1 MNLGGH
7 KMKLGNILVAIAVIF
22 MVLMIIIPINTSLLD
37 FFLIIN
43 ISLSLLILLISMYVD
58 DALKVTV
65 FPSILLLA
73 TLFRL
78 SLNISTTRQIL
89 TNGVAGKV
97 IETFGEFVIQGNAV
111 VGFIIFLIIMIINF
125 LVITKGSERVSEV
138 AARFTLDAMP
148 GKQMAIDADLN
159 AGLITE
165 EEAKQRRKEVQRYAD
180 FYGAMDGASKFVKGD
195 AIAGIL
201 IIIIEIIAGFIIGV
215 LDKGMSLPEALQ
227 RYTIL
232 TVGDGLV
239 SQIPALLVSTGTG
252 LIVTRAASESNLGQ
266 DLINQLFKN
275 NPMLLYIIAG
285 VIILLGITTPL
296 PTFICLFLGAI
307 LIVAATR
314 LSKLTKIEPEVIAE
328 DTTEAEELRKPE
340 NVLELL
346 KVDDIELE
354 VGYGLIPLADVEQ
367 GGDLLDRIVM
377 IRRQIAMELGLVVP
391 IVRLRDN
398 IQLNPNEYIIKIK
411 GVKVAKGEV
420 YFDHYLAMDPGIGE
434 GEIEGIDT
442 IEPAFGLA
450 AKWITEKER
459 EKAEILGYTVVDP
472 PSVIATHLTE
482 VIKERAYE
490 LIGRQE
496 VKTLIENVREQYPA
510 VVEEV
515 TPKVLSLGEIQ
526 KVLSNL
532 LREQISIRDMV
543 TILETLADYGNI
555 TNDTDLLTE
564 YVRQRLS
571 GYITNKFAENK
582 SLNVV
587 TLDNEVEELIM
598 NSINKTETGSYLSI
612 DPGKVQLIL
621 NNTFR
626 TIQKLTNMG
635 DQPIV
640 LTAPIVRLY
649 FKRLTE
655 QMTRDIIVLSYNELE
670 PSIEIHSV
678 GVVGL

>member
-1 MNLGGH
+1 
-7 KMKLGNILVAIAVIF
+7 MKLGNVLVALAVIAL
-22 MVLMIIIPINTSLLD
+22 VLIIIIPINTNLLD
-37 FFLIIN
+37 FLLIVN
-43 ISLSLLILLISMYVD
+43 ISFSLLILLLSMYAE
-58 DALKVTV
+58 DALKITV
-65 FPSILLLA
+65 FPSLLLLA

-78 SLNISTTRQIL
+78 SLNISTTREIL
-89 TNGVAGKV
+89 TNADAGKV
-97 IETFGEFVIQGNAV
+97 IETFGEFVIQNNAV
-111 VGFIIFLIIMIINF
+111 VGFIIFLIIIIINF

-165 EEAKQRRKEVQRYAD
+165 EEAKQRRKDVQKYAD

-201 IIIIEIIAGFIIGV
+201 IIIIEIGAGFLIGV
-215 LDKGMSLPEALQ
+215 IDKGMSFGEALQ
-227 RYTIL
+227 RYTLL

-239 SQIPALLVSTGTG
+239 TQIPALLISTGTG
-252 LIVTRAASESNLGQ
+252 LVVTRAASEANLGQ
-266 DLINQLFKN
+266 DIINQLFKN

-285 VIILLGITTPL
+285 VIILLGLTTPL
-296 PTFICLFLGAI
+296 PTFVSLVLGIIFIA
-307 LIVAATR
+307 AATR
-314 LSKLTKIEPEVIAE
+314 IRRITGVEPEEIVE
-328 DTTEAEELRKPE
+328 DTSEAEELRKPE
-340 NVLELL
+340 NVLSLL

-420 YFDHYLAMDPGIGE
+420 YFDHYLAMDPGMG
-434 GEIEGIDT
+434 GGDIEGIDT
-442 IEPAFGLA
+442 VEPAFGLP

-459 EKAEILGYTVVDP
+459 EKAEIFGYTVVDP

-496 VKTLIENVREQYPA
+496 VKTLIENVREEYPA

-515 TPKVLSLGEIQ
+515 VPKVLSLGEIQ

-571 GYITNKFAENK
+571 GYITNKYAEGRK
-582 SLNVV
+582 LNVV

-598 NSINKTETGSYLSI
+598 NSINKTETGAYLSI
-612 DPGKVQLIL
+612 DPGKVQTIL
-621 NNTFR
+621 NNTFKA
-626 TIQKLTNMG
+626 IQKLTNIG
-635 DQPIV
+635 DQPII

-670 PSIEIHSV
+670 PSIEIQSI
-678 GVVGL
+678 GVVGI

>member
-7 KMKLGNILVAIAVIF
+7 KMKLGNVLVALAVIF
-22 MVLMIIIPINTSLLD
+22 IVLIIIIPINTKLLD
-37 FFLIIN
+37 FLLILN
-43 ISLSLLILLISMYVD
+43 ISFSLLILLLSMYAE
-58 DALKVTV
+58 DALKITV
-65 FPSILLLA
+65 FPSLLLLA

-78 SLNISTTRQIL
+78 SLNISTTREIL
-89 TNGVAGKV
+89 TNADAGKV
-97 IETFGEFVIQGNAV
+97 IETFGEFVIQNNPV

-165 EEAKQRRKEVQRYAD
+165 EEAKQRRKEVQKYAD

-201 IIIIEIIAGFIIGV
+201 IIIIEIVAGLIIGV
-215 LDKGMSLPEALQ
+215 IDKGMSLAEAIQ
-227 RYTIL
+227 RFTLL

-239 SQIPALLVSTGTG
+239 TQIPALLISTGTG
-252 LIVTRAASESNLGQ
+252 LVVTRAASESNLGQ
-266 DLINQLFKN
+266 DIINQLFKN

-285 VIILLGITTPL
+285 VIMLLGITTPL
-296 PTFICLFLGAI
+296 PTIVCLILGIIFILAGSRLG
-307 LIVAATR
+307 
-314 LSKLTKIEPEVIAE
+314 KLTKIEPDEIVE

-411 GVKVAKGEV
+411 GVKVAEGEV

-442 IEPAFGLA
+442 VEPAFGLP

-496 VKTLIENVREQYPA
+496 VKTLIENVREEYPA

-515 TPKVLSLGEIQ
+515 TPKILSLGEIQ

-571 GYITNKFAENK
+571 GYITNKYAENK

-612 DPGKVQLIL
+612 DPSKVQAIL
-621 NNTFR
+621 NNTFKA
-626 TIQKLTNMG
+626 IQKLTNMG

-670 PSIEIHSV
+670 PSIEIHSI
-678 GVVGL
+678 GVVGI

>member
-1 MNLGGH
+1 
-7 KMKLGNILVAIAVIF
+7 MKLGNVFVALAVIF
-22 MVLMIIIPINTSLLD
+22 IVLLIIIPINTGILD
-37 FFLIIN
+37 FLLILN
-43 ISLSLLILLISMYVD
+43 ISFSLLILLLSMYAD
-58 DALKVTV
+58 DALKITV

-78 SLNISTTRQIL
+78 SLNISTTRKIL
-89 TNGVAGKV
+89 TNAEAGKV

-165 EEAKQRRKEVQRYAD
+165 EEAKKRRKEIQKYAD

-201 IIIIEIIAGFIIGV
+201 IVIIEIIAGFIIGV
-215 LDKGMSLPEALQ
+215 VSKNMSFNEALQ

-252 LIVTRAASESNLGQ
+252 LVVTRAASESNLGQ
-266 DLINQLFKN
+266 DIINQLFKN

-296 PTFICLFLGAI
+296 PTIVCLVLGILFII
-307 LIVAATR
+307 AATKFR
-314 LSKLTKIEPEVIAE
+314 SYTKIETEEIATAE
-328 DTTEAEELRKPE
+328 TSEAEELRKPE

-377 IRRQIAMELGLVVP
+377 IRRQIAMELGIVVP

-398 IQLNPNEYIIKIK
+398 IQLNPNEYLIKIK

-420 YFDHYLAMDPGIGE
+420 YLDHYLAMVPGIGA

-442 IEPAFGLA
+442 VEPAFGLP

-490 LIGRQE
+490 LLGRQE
-496 VKTLIENVREQYPA
+496 VKTLIENVKEQYPA

-543 TILETLADYGNI
+543 TILETLADYGPI

-571 GYITNKFAENK
+571 GYITNKYAENK
-582 SLNVV
+582 KINVV
-587 TLDNEVEELIM
+587 TLDNSLEELIM

-612 DPGKVQLIL
+612 DPNKVQTIL
-621 NNTFR
+621 NNTLKAVQR
-626 TIQKLTNMG
+626 LTNMG

-670 PSIEIHSV
+670 PSVEIHSV
-678 GVVGL
+678 GVVGI

>member
-1 MNLGGH
+1 
-7 KMKLGNILVAIAVIF
+7 MKLGNILVAIAVIF

-314 LSKLTKIEPEVIAE
+314 LSKLTKIEPEVITE

>member
-1 MNLGGH
+1 
-7 KMKLGNILVAIAVIF
+7 MKLGNVLVALAVIF
-22 MVLMIIIPINTSLLD
+22 IVLIIIIPINTKLLD
-37 FFLIIN
+37 FLLILN
-43 ISLSLLILLISMYVD
+43 ISFSLLILLLSMYAE
-58 DALKVTV
+58 DALKITV
-65 FPSILLLA
+65 FPSLLLLA

-78 SLNISTTRQIL
+78 SLNISTTREIL
-89 TNGVAGKV
+89 TNADAGKV
-97 IETFGEFVIQGNAV
+97 IETFGEFVIQNNPV

-165 EEAKQRRKEVQRYAD
+165 EEAKQRRKEVQKYAD

-201 IIIIEIIAGFIIGV
+201 IIIIEIVAGLIIGV
-215 LDKGMSLPEALQ
+215 IDKGMSLAEALQ
-227 RYTIL
+227 RYTLL

-239 SQIPALLVSTGTG
+239 TQIPALLISTGTG
-252 LIVTRAASESNLGQ
+252 LVVTRAASESNLGQ
-266 DLINQLFKN
+266 DIINQLFKN

-285 VIILLGITTPL
+285 VIMLLGITTPL
-296 PTFICLFLGAI
+296 PTIVCLILGIIFILAGSRLG
-307 LIVAATR
+307 
-314 LSKLTKIEPEVIAE
+314 KLTKIEPDEIIE

-411 GVKVAKGEV
+411 GVKVAEGEV

-442 IEPAFGLA
+442 VEPAFGLP

-496 VKTLIENVREQYPA
+496 VKTLIENVREEYPA

-515 TPKVLSLGEIQ
+515 TPKILSLGEIQ

-571 GYITNKFAENK
+571 GYITNKYAENK

-612 DPGKVQLIL
+612 DPSKVQAIL
-621 NNTFR
+621 NNTFKA
-626 TIQKLTNMG
+626 IQKLTNMG

-670 PSIEIHSV
+670 PSIEIHSI
-678 GVVGL
+678 GVVGI

>member
-1 MNLGGH
+1 
-7 KMKLGNILVAIAVIF
+7 MKLGNVLVALAVIF
-22 MVLMIIIPINTSLLD
+22 IVLIIIIPINTKLLD
-37 FFLIIN
+37 FLLILN
-43 ISLSLLILLISMYVD
+43 ISFSLLILLLSMYAE
-58 DALKVTV
+58 DALKITV
-65 FPSILLLA
+65 FPSLLLLA

-78 SLNISTTRQIL
+78 SLNISTTREIL
-89 TNGVAGKV
+89 TNAYAGKV
-97 IETFGEFVIQGNAV
+97 IETFGEFVIQNNPV

-165 EEAKQRRKEVQRYAD
+165 EEAKQRRKEVQKYAD

-201 IIIIEIIAGFIIGV
+201 IIIIEIVAGLIIGV
-215 LDKGMSLPEALQ
+215 IDKGMSLAEALQ
-227 RYTIL
+227 RYTLL

-239 SQIPALLVSTGTG
+239 TQIPALLISTGTG
-252 LIVTRAASESNLGQ
+252 LVVTRAASESNLGQ
-266 DLINQLFKN
+266 DIINQLFKN

-285 VIILLGITTPL
+285 VIMLLGITTPL
-296 PTFICLFLGAI
+296 PTIVCLILGIIFILAGSRLG
-307 LIVAATR
+307 
-314 LSKLTKIEPEVIAE
+314 KLTKIEPDEIVE

-411 GVKVAKGEV
+411 GVKVAEGEV

-442 IEPAFGLA
+442 VEPAFGLP

-496 VKTLIENVREQYPA
+496 VKTLIENVREEYPA

-515 TPKVLSLGEIQ
+515 TPKILSLGEIQ

-571 GYITNKFAENK
+571 GYITNKYAENK

-612 DPGKVQLIL
+612 DPSKVQAIL
-621 NNTFR
+621 NNTFKA
-626 TIQKLTNMG
+626 IQKLTNMG

-670 PSIEIHSV
+670 PSIEIHSI
-678 GVVGL
+678 GVVGI